1 YRVFVFQAKDGIR
14 DRNVTGVQTCALPIS
29 RRARAPA
36 TTMTV
41 TQTKLPMAPAIPART
56 GFIPAQTPMIDET
69 SPSMNGMA
77 PAAAMMKGWS
87 RSGTW
92 AARPWKNSMSVF
104 MGVLLNDDR
113 QIPAD
118 AGRFCWSVRSVQTV
132 FSEQGQAL
140 IVEPRKSSASLLR
153 GHLSGEGD
161 ESFTVGVRDIE
172 SREDSDEGTLDD

>member
-1 YRVFVFQAKDGIR
+1 
-14 DRNVTGVQTCALPIS
+14 LPIGS
-29 RRARAPA
+29 AN
-36 TTMTV
+36 
-41 TQTKLPMAPAIPART
+41 QART
-56 GFIPAQTPMIDET
+56 WFIPAHMPMIDET
-69 SPSMNGMA
+69 SPSMKGMA
-77 PAAAMMKGWS
+77 LAAAMMKGWS

-92 AARPWKNSMSVF
+92 AARPWKNSMRVF

-140 IVEPRKSSASLLR
+140 IVGPRKSSPSLLR

-161 ESFTVGVRDIE
+161 ESFTVGFR
-172 SREDSDEGTLDD
+172 